1 MMGSRLR
8 ELMKATRDLQEK
20 AGSNQ
25 ASVLGLL
32 RMGEQLQQTVD
43 NMKMVGSSSA
53 HFALPTATSISTAG
67 SVYVRVYACASVSMC
82 VSLCVC
88 MSVCISV
95 PVCVHVH
102 VCLTVCA
109 SVCPCVRLYVRLCVC
124 MLSVGLCVLRKSVSS
139 EGADMTV
146 HSPVP
151 RDPDRGAR
159 RGP

>member
-1 MMGSRLR
+1 
-8 ELMKATRDLQEK
+8 MKATRDLQEK

-25 ASVLGLL
+25 ASVLELL

-43 NMKMVGSSSA
+43 NMKMVSSSSV

-95 PVCVHVH
+95 PVCVPH
-102 VCLTVCA
+102 
-109 SVCPCVRLYVRLCVC
+109 RLCVC
-124 MLSVGLCVLRKSVSS
+124 MSMCASVCFLSVYVC
-139 EGADMTV
+139 
-146 HSPVP
+146 
-151 RDPDRGAR
+151 
-159 RGP
+159 